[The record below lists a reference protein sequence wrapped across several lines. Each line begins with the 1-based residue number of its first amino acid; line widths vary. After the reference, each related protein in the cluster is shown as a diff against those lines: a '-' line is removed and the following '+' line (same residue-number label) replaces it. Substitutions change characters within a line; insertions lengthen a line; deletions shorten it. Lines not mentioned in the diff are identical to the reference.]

1 MSIAMTREERE
12 AFLADVHVGVIG
24 IARRDRGPVTVPIWY
39 GYEPGGDLW
48 ILIES
53 GSWKARLLERAGR
66 FSLCVQSESP
76 PYKFVSVEG
85 PIVSSEPSVIE
96 RDETTMALRY
106 LGKEMS
112 SVYIETIKNDPTNK
126 PGILAKMRP
135 ETWLAS
141 DFAKQFASPSAD

>member
-1 MSIAMTREERE
+1 MTLEERE

-24 IARRDRGPVTVPIWY
+24 IARRDKGPVTVPIWY

-96 RDETTMALRY
+96 RDETAMALRY
-106 LGKEMS
+106 LGKEMGAF
-112 SVYIETIKNDPTNK
+112 YIEGIKADPSNG
-126 PGILAKMRP
+126 PGILVKMRP

-141 DFAKQFASPSAD
+141 DFAKQYRSSADD